1 MITIFD
7 FVKGIESGYKNNL
20 SLQPKVTYENSEGFH
35 YGIFYHTKLDK
46 FIYVDEDN
54 TFTEMEPILVL
65 EPDKNGEYGMSDEE
79 LYDLTDCDFVG
90 TADDLSSMI
99 YFRMVKRNV

>member
-1 MITIFD
+1 MSTIFD
-7 FVKGIESGYKNNL
+7 FVKGIESPYKNNL
-20 SLQPKVTYENSEGFH
+20 SLQPKVTYENEYGFH

-54 TFTEMEPILVL
+54 TFTEMVPTLVL
-65 EPDKNGEYGMSDEE
+65 EPDESGDYGMTDEE
-79 LYDLTDCDFVG
+79 LYEFTDYDFMG

-99 YFRMVKRNV
+99 YFRQVKR